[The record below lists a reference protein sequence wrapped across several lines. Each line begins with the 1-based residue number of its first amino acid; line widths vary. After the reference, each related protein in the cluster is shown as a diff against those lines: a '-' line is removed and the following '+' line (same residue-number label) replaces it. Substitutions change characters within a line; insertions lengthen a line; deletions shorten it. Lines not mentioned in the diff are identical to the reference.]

1 MTPGFPDDQE
11 EVDAGETHTDSEITA
26 KWCISI

>member
-11 EVDAGETHTDSEITA
+11 EVDAGETHTDSEITV
-26 KWCISI
+26 K